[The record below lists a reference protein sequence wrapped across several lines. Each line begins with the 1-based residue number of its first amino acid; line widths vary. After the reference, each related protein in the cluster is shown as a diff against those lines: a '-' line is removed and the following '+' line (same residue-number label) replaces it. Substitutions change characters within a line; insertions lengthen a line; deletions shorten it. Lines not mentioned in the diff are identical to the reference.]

1 MYKERLMK
9 KDEQEVDSNMTT
21 PNIDFL
27 MKMTKLYLGGELDSL
42 FYSLDFPYEVETRYK
57 ALLKEDRE
65 LAELIYD
72 CLVEDGAYL
81 YDDLTEE
88 GFREKISKEYEYIK
102 GIYEEDFD
110 II

>member
-1 MYKERLMK
+1 ME
-9 KDEQEVDSNMTT
+9 
-21 PNIDFL
+21 
-27 MKMTKLYLGGELDSL
+27 MTKSYLDGKIDSL
-42 FYSLDFPYEVETRYK
+42 VYSLDFPYEVETRYK

-88 GFREKISKEYEYIK
+88 DFREKIFKEYKYIR
-102 GIYEEDFD
+102 GHA
-110 II
+110 

>member
-9 KDEQEVDSNMTT
+9 KDEKEVDSNMTT

-27 MKMTKLYLGGELDSL
+27 MEMTKSYLDGKIDSL
-42 FYSLDFPYEVETRYK
+42 VYSLDFPYEVETRYK

-72 CLVEDGAYL
+72 CLVEDGVYL

-88 GFREKISKEYEYIK
+88 DFREKISKEYEYIK
-102 GIYEEDFD
+102 GHA
-110 II
+110 